1 MIRAAELLQGS
12 DEDVVVN
19 LYLALLGRW
28 PDEAGFE
35 HHLAFLR
42 GRPERRAEA
51 FRRILGSEEGR
62 LRARPVDPDLSPVPP
77 EQALAAQ
84 LRLRTEW
91 FRAELARLAAAPPVD
106 APLLEEVAAL
116 RMEVAELRRELAA
129 RCAAL
134 EQALA
139 APPAEAPALSP
150 ALSLGYVNDLIETL
164 RAELMQRM
172 RALERRQIEGGG

>member
-1 MIRAAELLQGS
+1 MIRAGELLHGT

-19 LYLALLGRW
+19 LYLGLLGRW

-42 GRPERRAEA
+42 GAPERRQEA
-51 FRRILGSEEGR
+51 FARIQGSEEGR
-62 LRARPVDPDLSPVPP
+62 LRGLPVDPDVSPVPA

-84 LRLRTEW
+84 LRLRTAW
-91 FRAELARLAAAPPVD
+91 FRAELARLAAAPPVN

-116 RMEVAELRRELAA
+116 RMELAELRREASERL
-129 RCAAL
+129 AAL

-139 APPAEAPALSP
+139 GPLPDAPALSP
-150 ALSLGYVNDLIETL
+150 SLSLGYVNDLIESM
-164 RAELMQRM
+164 RAEVLSRI
-172 RALERRQIEGGG
+172 RALELRALDRKG